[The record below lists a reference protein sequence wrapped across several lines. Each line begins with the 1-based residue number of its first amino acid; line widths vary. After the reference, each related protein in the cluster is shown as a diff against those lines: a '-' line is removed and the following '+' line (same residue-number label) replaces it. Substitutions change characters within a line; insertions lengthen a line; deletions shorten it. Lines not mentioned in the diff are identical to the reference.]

1 MELGDGMSIELYSM
15 AHATN
20 SVLQA
25 FSTGMLSKTLDMQE
39 MQGAELTKMM
49 EQSVNPNLGG
59 TIDIRI

>member
-15 AHATN
+15 ARATN

-39 MQGAELTKMM
+39 MQGAELT
-49 EQSVNPNLGG
+49 
-59 TIDIRI
+59 

>member
-1 MELGDGMSIELYSM
+1 MELGDRMSIELYSM
-15 AHATN
+15 ALATN